1 MGILSRFRDI
11 MRSNVNA
18 WFNKEERPDQTI
30 DHYMRTV
37 QRDLGQVKAESTAL
51 QTEVSRTKRAWDECR
66 SEVNKLQRYAER
78 SMDNGDED
86 AALRFL
92 EQKTAR
98 AAKEPQL
105 KAAYE
110 LASTK
115 AEKMSQLEEKL
126 VADVRQLEVR
136 QTELKRKLADTQ
148 AQQRYNEQQAGGASL
163 KQAEA
168 KINQAYDEAVALAEL
183 RSEQESDLDELFADL
198 ERQMATESPAADPQQ
213 ELATLKMKV
222 D

>member
-1 MGILSRFRDI
+1 

-37 QRDLGQVKAESTAL
+37 QHDLGQVKAESAAL

-66 SEVNKLQRYAER
+66 SEVSKLQRYAER
-78 SMDNGDED
+78 SVDNGDED

-126 VADVRQLEVR
+126 LADVRQLEVR

-198 ERQMATESPAADPQQ
+198 ERQMAAESAPADPQQ